1 MFKLSRSLDS
11 PVSQRVCVLGVGG
24 GGCHAIDQVVGA
36 VGCPAVAAINSDT
49 RSLAESKA
57 ITKIQIGRE
66 DADGLGSGGDVNLG
80 KRGAERDIELVR
92 GMFTNADVAVIVTC
106 LGGGT
111 GSGATPVILAAARDA
126 GLFSI
131 VLATRPFEFEGKKR
145 KNVADTALNIL
156 APVADLVCVID
167 NDRLF
172 GAVGGDNISDTF
184 RKADKVLAAGIC
196 SLWQILVQPS
206 FIGIDLADLQ
216 SLVAGSGG
224 VCLFGFGAGTGVTR
238 GASAVN
244 SLLEGPVFDKGR
256 DIRTSGTALICVA
269 GSHDLTL
276 VEVGDVMSA
285 ISKATQNDCN
295 LMMGAV
301 VNNDW
306 SDRIMVSA
314 FVTDRKRVV
323 TAKIKHGG
331 VSSPKGR
338 RTNKKLDM
346 QNKLKLDLTGKGRFK
361 KVEPT
366 IMDGQNLDIP
376 TFIRLGIEIEK

>member
-1 MFKLSRSLDS
+1 MFKLSRSLES
-11 PVSQRVCVLGVGG
+11 PVAQRVCVLGVGG
-24 GGCHAIDQVVGA
+24 GGCRAIDQVVGA

-49 RSLAESKA
+49 RSLSESKA
-57 ITKIQIGRE
+57 ITKIQICRE
-66 DADGLGSGGDVNLG
+66 NSDGLGTGGDTNQG
-80 KRGAERDIELVR
+80 KKGAERDIELVR
-92 GMFTNADVAVIVTC
+92 GMFTDADVAVIVTC

-111 GSGATPVILAAARDA
+111 GSGATPVILEAARDA
-126 GLFSI
+126 GLFTI
-131 VLATRPFEFEGKKR
+131 VLATRPFEFEGEKR
-145 KNVADTALNIL
+145 KKVADIALNSL
-156 APVADLVCVID
+156 ASVADLVCVID

-172 GAVGGDNISDTF
+172 GAVSGENIKEAF
-184 RKADKVLAAGIC
+184 GQADEILAAGIC

-216 SLVAGSGG
+216 SLVSGSGG
-224 VCLFGFGAGTGVTR
+224 ICLFGFGNGTGVTR

-256 DIRTSGTALICVA
+256 DIRTSGTALVCVA

-276 VEVGDVMSA
+276 VEVGDVMST
-285 ISKATQNDCN
+285 ISKATQDDCN

-306 SDRIMVSA
+306 RDRIMVSA

-323 TAKIKHGG
+323 TAKNKHGG
-331 VSSPKGR
+331 SSSPKVR
-338 RTNKKLDM
+338 RPNKKLDM
-346 QNKLKLDLTGKGRFK
+346 QNKLKLDVTGKGRFK

-376 TFIRLGIEIEK
+376 TFIRLGIDIKK